1 MATQEQNAQICQQC
15 GATLAAG
22 LRYCVHCYSPVGATA
37 SRAHV
42 ELARKTATTHR
53 PDPTLVFS
61 PEKHEAIVRR
71 ARSRKRMI
79 VTATIALAAVVAG
92 SIALNMINRGRREAQ
107 KTMARE
113 LAAHREL
120 NALAEALDRFRADV
134 DRYPTNEEG
143 LRCLARKPAA
153 FEAAG
158 AGRSSYWFGPYLEN
172 VPEVDPWGNDYV
184 YHTVDGGRSFELY
197 SPGPGGEEGSDSRF
211 RVRSQTPAE
220 ADR

>member
-15 GATLAAG
+15 GAKVAPDR
-22 LRYCVHCYSPVGATA
+22 RYCVHCYSPVGASA

-61 PEKHEAIVRR
+61 PERHEAIVRR

-79 VTATIALAAVVAG
+79 ITATIALAGVVAG
-92 SIALNMINRGRREAQ
+92 SIALNMINRGRRESQ

-113 LAAHREL
+113 QAAHREL
-120 NALAEALDRFRADV
+120 NALAEALARFRADV
-134 DRYPTNEEG
+134 ERYPTNEEG
-143 LRCLARKPAA
+143 LRCLARKPAS
-153 FEAAG
+153 FEAG

-172 VPEVDPWGNDYV
+172 VPEVDPWGYDYV

-197 SPGPGGEEGSDSRF
+197 SSGPDGETGSDSQF
-211 RVRSQTPAE
+211 RVASPPT
-220 ADR
+220 D